1 MPSGKILKYNTF
13 VSDNPPHGNT
23 VALLAGT
30 EVPDWAWSQL
40 EKSDHLFE
48 DGQPQ
53 SSAKAP
59 EPKTEEAPEDT
70 PAPDEKAE
78 EPKVKVPKR
87 SASRAAWVKFAEA
100 ISVKVPDSSSRDE
113 IIERV
118 EAAHPDLFDE

>member
-1 MPSGKILKYNTF
+1 MSSGKILKFNTF

-23 VALLAGT
+23 VPLLAGT

-40 EKSDHLFE
+40 EGSTHLFE
-48 DGQPQ
+48 DGQTQ

-59 EPKTEEAPEDT
+59 QPNAEKAPEAAPEPAKQAEKTE
-70 PAPDEKAE
+70 
-78 EPKVKVPKR
+78 VKIPKR

-100 ISVKVPDSSSRDE
+100 VSVKVPDSSSRDE

-118 EAAHPDLFDE
+118 LDAHPDLFDE

>member
-1 MPSGKILKYNTF
+1 MSSGKILKYNTF

-40 EKSDHLFE
+40 EKSTHLFE

-59 EPKTEEAPEDT
+59 EPKAKETSEAAPE
-70 PAPDEKAE
+70 PAKQAEKTE
-78 EPKVKVPKR
+78 VKIPKR

-100 ISVKVPDSSSRDE
+100 VSVKVPDSSSRDE